1 MKLYHKYI
9 FLTTLILKGDV
20 LAMITEKQKPRQ
32 HSYSNAIEFEL
43 SEQVLFDKHDI
54 LTIRLNDK
62 QLECIDGVDDLIRQT
77 PYPVVIISFELINQ
91 PDLHLIKLIDIVK
104 NNQNV
109 KFFFT
114 NLSKEE
120 QVIVRNA
127 INFVLSL
134 EGNKM

>member
-1 MKLYHKYI
+1 
-9 FLTTLILKGDV
+9 
-20 LAMITEKQKPRQ
+20 MITQNK
-32 HSYSNAIEFEL
+32 NAKTHDYNNEIEFEL
-43 SEQVLFDKHDI
+43 NEQVLFDKHDI

-62 QLECIDGVDDLIRQT
+62 QLECIDSIDDLIKNT

-91 PDLHLIKLIDIVK
+91 STLHLVKIIDVVK

-120 QVIVRNA
+120 RLIVKNA
-127 INFVLSL
+127 IDFVLLS
-134 EGNKM
+134 EGSKM

>member
-1 MKLYHKYI
+1 
-9 FLTTLILKGDV
+9 
-20 LAMITEKQKPRQ
+20 MITQNKNTKTHDYNNE
-32 HSYSNAIEFEL
+32 IEFEL
-43 SEQVLFDKHDI
+43 NEQVLFDKHDI

-62 QLECIDGVDDLIRQT
+62 QLECIDSIDDLIKNT

-91 PDLHLIKLIDIVK
+91 STLHLVKIIDVVK

-120 QVIVRNA
+120 RLIVKNA
-127 INFVLSL
+127 IDFVLLS
-134 EGNKM
+134 EGSKM

>member
-1 MKLYHKYI
+1 
-9 FLTTLILKGDV
+9 
-20 LAMITEKQKPRQ
+20 MITEKQKPRQ